1 MLFSSLKFLHL
12 LSLISLFAA
21 SLAKNLLVARVRVSS
36 ENLVLCAAADR
47 ASGAAA
53 AVVVVTGLGLLYF
66 SAKGSSFYTSNGLFW
81 LKLFLLLLAS
91 ALIIRT
97 KLFFRKQAKAASST
111 NVEVPATISKVLKF
125 DLASLVVITY
135 LAVLVVNG
143 IGPRI

>member
-1 MLFSSLKFLHL
+1 MLFASLKFLYL

-21 SLAKNLLVARVRVSS
+21 SLAKNLLVARVQVSS
-36 ENLVLCAAADR
+36 RNLLHCATADR

-53 AVVVVTGLGLLYF
+53 GVVVVTGLGLLHF
-66 SAKGSSFYTSNGLFW
+66 SAKGSTFYTSNGLFW
-81 LKLFLLLLAS
+81 LKLLMLLLAS

-97 KLFFRKQAKAASST
+97 KLFFRKEAKAASST
-111 NVEVPATISKVLKF
+111 SVEVPGTISKILKF

>member
-1 MLFSSLKFLHL
+1 MLFSTLKFLHL

-21 SLAKNLLVARVRVSS
+21 SLAKNLLVAKVRVPSRNI
-36 ENLVLCAAADR
+36 ELCRVADR

-53 AVVVVTGLGLLYF
+53 GLVVLTGLGLLHF

-81 LKLFLLLLAS
+81 LKIFMLLLAS

-97 KLFFRKQAKAASST
+97 KLFFRKEAKAASST
-111 NVEVPATISKVLKF
+111 NVNVPGTISKILKF

-135 LAVLVVNG
+135 LGVLVVNG